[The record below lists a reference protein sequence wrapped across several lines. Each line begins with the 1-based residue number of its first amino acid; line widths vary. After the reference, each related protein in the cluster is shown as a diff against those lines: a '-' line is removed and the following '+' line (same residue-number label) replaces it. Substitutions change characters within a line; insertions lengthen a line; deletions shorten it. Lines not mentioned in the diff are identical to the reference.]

1 MNLLHTLSKPEL
13 AAVIR
18 GHRPRT
24 GVMPDLDGPLFRA
37 AREAREP
44 YFGHRVLLRGLV
56 EVSSFCAQDCRYC
69 GLRRSNGEAARYR
82 LTSQDILACCRE
94 GHALGLRTFVLQ
106 GGEDGALTD
115 TMLCALIAD
124 IKAAC
129 PGSAVTLS
137 LGERSRESYAA
148 LRAAG
153 ADRYLLRHET
163 ADATHYGVLHPA
175 EQTLESRK
183 NCLYTLKEL
192 GFQVGAG
199 FMVGSPGQ
207 SAETLAEDLIFL
219 RELEPHMVGIGPFMP
234 HHATPFADA
243 PAGTVGET
251 LLMLALTRLLLPA
264 ALLPSTTALASL
276 HPRGRILGLEAGGNV
291 VMPNLSPPAVRADYS
306 IYDNKRA
313 TGSESAEGLA
323 LLCAELQEA
332 GYQPDLSRGD
342 SPLV

>member
-1 MNLLHTLSKPEL
+1 MSSLNAMTKAEL
-13 AAVIR
+13 AALIR
-18 GHRPRT
+18 GHRPWAN
-24 GVMPDLDGPLFRA
+24 VMPDLDGPLYRA

-44 YFGHRVLLRGLV
+44 HFGNRVLLRGLI
-56 EVSSFCAQDCRYC
+56 EVSSYCAQDCHYC
-69 GLRRSNGEAARYR
+69 GLRRSNGEAVRYR
-82 LTSQDILACCRE
+82 LGRDDILACSRE
-94 GHALGLRTFVLQ
+94 GYALGLRTFVLQ
-106 GGEDGALTD
+106 GGEDSALTD
-115 TMLCALIAD
+115 ALLCALIAD
-124 IKAAC
+124 IKAEC

-137 LGERSRESYAA
+137 LGERSRESYRA
-148 LRAAG
+148 LRQAG

-163 ADATHYGVLHPA
+163 ADSTHYGVLHPP
-175 EQTLESRK
+175 EQTFERRK
-183 NCLYTLKEL
+183 RCLYTLKEL

-243 PAGTVGET
+243 PSGTVGET

-276 HPRGRILGLEAGGNV
+276 HPQGRVLGLQAGANV
-291 VMPNLSPPAVRADYS
+291 VMPNLSPPDVRADYS

-313 TGSESAEGLA
+313 TGSESAEGLT
-323 LLCAELQEA
+323 LLRTELEGA
-332 GYQPDLSRGD
+332 GYTPDMARGD
-342 SPLV
+342 SSLI